1 MFSDSALPVLNGV
14 SISIDLLIRHL
25 RAQGHSVHL
34 FTASHFRHRDA
45 DPNILRFPAIETP
58 WTRDYPLALPPF
70 TGMLR
75 KFRKHEF
82 DVIHTHTPFT
92 IGFVGLRWAESHEIP
107 VVATYHTLYDKYAHY
122 IPFFPKRYTRYKI
135 AKHTNFYYNKV
146 DRVIT
151 PSDAAKRWL
160 LRHSVRTP
168 ITVIPTGIEQPA
180 REGRHE
186 ARQRLGIAADEKI
199 LLYVGRVAKEKN
211 MDTLIDAAAILCK
224 LNAAARLLV
233 VGDGPYRVACIERVR
248 AAGIG
253 NQVRFVGYIPRS
265 QVDLYYEASDIFVF
279 ASQTETQGLVIGEA
293 MTFGLPSVVVA
304 GGGAG
309 SAIVDGENG
318 FLVRNDAEVFAFAA
332 QCILSDDSLYARLS
346 AAARISSLEFSCDS
360 MSRRVVEVYR
370 SAMTHSEKSLESRFA
385 AV

>member
-1 MFSDSALPVLNGV
+1 
-14 SISIDLLIRHL
+14 
-25 RAQGHSVHL
+25 
-34 FTASHFRHRDA
+34 
-45 DPNILRFPAIETP
+45 
-58 WTRDYPLALPPF
+58 
-70 TGMLR
+70 MLR